1 MLKFRNVDQIFYV
14 FRNIVESGFMLWV
27 SHQFVDGVEYFV
39 IEFLIEHF
47 YLNDVYQV
55 LKSLIWVG
63 FAFYKI
69 KIK

>member
-1 MLKFRNVDQIFYV
+1 MLEFRNVDQILYV

-27 SHQFVDGVEYFV
+27 SHQFVYGFEYFV
-39 IEFLIEHF
+39 IKFLIEPF